1 MSNLNL
7 IDSLEIVSTKIKQY
21 IDENLAKKADVTY
34 VDNEIANMPQVIML
48 TQEEYDNLAT
58 IDPNVLYVIN

>member
-7 IDSLEIVSTKIKQY
+7 IDSLEIVSTKTKQY

-34 VDNEIANMPQVIML
+34 VNNEIANIPQVIML

-58 IDPNVLYVIN
+58 IDPNALYIIN